1 MSNTAYTPGI
11 GNAPFGNLPL
21 NPQGS
26 QYTGISGYTT
36 AETIL
41 IEKAVRK
48 AIFDAAPEQY
58 NALKLVFQKDM
69 IEHNNDEFEY
79 LEKTFGRSAVEST
92 AIVAAQAAVAGIPQ
106 QQTIPMTAAS
116 VTHLTPDLILVY
128 PDNSKAVVKS
138 IVGLNVLVES
148 QTSAGLP
155 AVAVGDVFAIQSTII
170 ADGMDYFSNYERM
183 ETITRYNFIQF
194 FLRAQRWS
202 RIELQKHINSGRTN
216 YLQSDKE
223 EKMKQFRT
231 DLFVSFFN
239 GNRGEFRISNNY
251 IAKAMGGIYP
261 TMVGAGSMT
270 GNPTLAGLR
279 TTFETLAFKTNFKKE
294 GGTRFIYACDE
305 MLYELSKIFK
315 DAGTRYAP
323 NDTVANMNLSEY
335 KMGTMRF
342 VPVPCELFKERSC
355 FPKEWARKMLV
366 LDQETI
372 SPVKMKGIPAMEMGG
387 TLDMGGNAGSR
398 EAFKD
403 MYIQGNL
410 SLEFNNP
417 VASFSIDI
425 Q

>member
-26 QYTGISGYTT
+26 QYASQSGYTT

-41 IEKAVRK
+41 IEKAVRR
-48 AIFDAAPEQY
+48 AIFDAAPEQF
-58 NALKLVFQKDM
+58 NALKLVFQKEM

-92 AIVAAQAAVAGIPQ
+92 GVVAAQAAVAGVPQ

-128 PDNSKAVVKS
+128 DDGSKAVVKS

-155 AVAVGDVFAIQSTII
+155 AVAAGDFFAVQGTIV
-170 ADGMDYFSNYERM
+170 ADGMDYFSNYEKLD
-183 ETITRYNFIQF
+183 TITRYNYIQF
-194 FLRAQRWS
+194 FLRAQRWA

-223 EKMKQFRT
+223 EKMRQFRT

-239 GNRGEFRISNNY
+239 GTRGEFRISSNY

-270 GNPTLAGLR
+270 ATTSLAGLR
-279 TTFETLAFKTNFKKE
+279 TNFETLGFKTNFKKE
-294 GGTRFIYACDE
+294 GGTRFIYGCDE
-305 MLYELSKIFK
+305 MLYEISKIYK
-315 DAGTRYAP
+315 DPGTRYAP
-323 NDTVANMNLSEY
+323 NDTVAKMNLKEY
-335 KMGTMRF
+335 EIGTMKF
-342 VPVPCELFKERSC
+342 VPVVTELFRERSC
-355 FPKEWARKMLV
+355 FPKSWARKILV
-366 LDQETI
+366 LDQESI
-372 SPVKMKGIPAMEMGG
+372 NPVKMKGIPGMEMGG
-387 TLDMGGNAGSR
+387 TLDMNGQNGTR
-398 EAFKD
+398 ENFKD

-417 VASFSIDI
+417 IGCFSIDI
-425 Q
+425 V